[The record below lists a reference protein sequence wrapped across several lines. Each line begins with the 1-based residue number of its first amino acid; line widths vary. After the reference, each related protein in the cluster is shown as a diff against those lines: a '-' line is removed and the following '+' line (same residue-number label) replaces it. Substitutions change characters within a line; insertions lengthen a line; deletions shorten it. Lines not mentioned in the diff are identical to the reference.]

1 MEPADIQPPRTLQ
14 LQNNLEQEHP
24 QFSASVLEQL
34 RFHLYGAAI
43 EDVKIIII
51 TSRDSPP
58 SASFHC
64 YGTPL
69 TTFPRRHFHYGD
81 STVTIL
87 VDIMMLGQCMLL
99 VIASDMMNRMPIP
112 RLMECKASDYAESHS
127 TCKQT
132 LVVARVYTLL
142 STLRN
147 SQAGY
152 WRPTVSPPSRFPSPR
167 MKRFSLYSL

>member
-14 LQNNLEQEHP
+14 LQNNLEQEDP
-24 QFSASVLEQL
+24 QFSARVLEQL

-69 TTFPRRHFHYGD
+69 TTFPRRHFHDGD

-87 VDIMMLGQCMLL
+87 VDI
-99 VIASDMMNRMPIP
+99 N
-112 RLMECKASDYAESHS
+112 K
-127 TCKQT
+127 
-132 LVVARVYTLL
+132 VA
-142 STLRN
+142 
-147 SQAGY
+147 
-152 WRPTVSPPSRFPSPR
+152 
-167 MKRFSLYSL
+167 MSLYDIRYHDAGTMHASSHCF